1 MLEGCVS
8 SPDEKLRRKLA
19 AKLLI
24 VTLFSDLRKVIGND
38 TVERGLLNFL
48 EVFQNNSINL
58 RLLLLLLEIVLTETF
73 PKNYFQQILSRLY
86 EEFDE
91 HGKLSSS
98 STNSTNLKTNTR
110 NSDSWP
116 PYLSAFISKI

>member
-1 MLEGCVS
+1 MLEGCAS
-8 SPDEKLRRKLA
+8 SPDEILRRKLA

-58 RLLLLLLEIVLTETF
+58 RLVLLLLEIVLTETF
-73 PKNYFQQILSRLY
+73 PKNYFEQILARLY

-91 HGKLSSS
+91 QDKSSPS
-98 STNSTNLKTNTR
+98 SATNLKTKLK
-110 NSDSWP
+110 DSNHWP
-116 PYLSAFISKI
+116 PYLSTFISGI